1 MDAIEIRTCTDRD
14 LEVLRTRWPS
24 RADVHGS
31 HHARQMEGAA
41 TYLVA
46 WRGDEPLG
54 VGMVQ
59 WGGCLGPEA
68 RAAFPGAVE
77 INHVQVREEFRGQG
91 VGTSLIG
98 AAENLAVR
106 QGRTQVAIAV
116 NDENPEAARLYARLG
131 YAPTGVLDV
140 SEYDWTDDDG
150 VVHHAIER
158 DQLLVKE
165 LTTLALSTS
174 D

>member
-1 MDAIEIRTCTDRD
+1 M
-14 LEVLRTRWPS
+14 
-24 RADVHGS
+24 
-31 HHARQMEGAA
+31 
-41 TYLVA
+41 
-46 WRGDEPLG
+46 
-54 VGMVQ
+54 
-59 WGGCLGPEA
+59 
-68 RAAFPGAVE
+68 
-77 INHVQVREEFRGQG
+77 
-91 VGTSLIG
+91 GTSLIG
-98 AAENLAVR
+98 DAENFAVR

-116 NDENPEAARLYARLG
+116 SDENSEAARLYARLG